1 MTSKSI
7 LLAALMAACASIG
20 CGGSQAQTTPEQPA
34 ADTPAAADTAGAA
47 DAEAAEGADA
57 EGADAESAEAGSAS
71 EEPSATAP
79 GPQITPAGQVRF
91 NYQPSG
97 RVKKIYLA
105 GNFNGWNP
113 SNDEYLLS
121 DEDGDGIYSISIQ
134 LEPGTYQYKFVIDGR
149 WTKDPHAP
157 GSHPDGFGGQNG
169 KLEVP
174 AK

>member
-1 MTSKSI
+1 MKSKSI
-7 LLAALMAACASIG
+7 LLSASMAILVGVG
-20 CGGSQAQTTPEQPA
+20 CGGSPTEPQAPAQPATEVATPTTPEEGTGAEGASGDTAGEGAEPA
-34 ADTPAAADTAGAA
+34 ADA
-47 DAEAAEGADA
+47 
-57 EGADAESAEAGSAS
+57 
-71 EEPSATAP
+71 PSATAL
-79 GPQITPAGQVRF
+79 GPQITPAGVVRF
-91 NYQPSG
+91 NYQPAG

-121 DEDGDGIYSISIQ
+121 DEDGDGIYSITIN
-134 LEPGTYQYKFVIDGR
+134 LEPGTYQYKFVIDSR

-169 KLEVP
+169 KFEVP